1 MHLGIHFQALEGK
14 AVSPAMLAEIG
25 RNYFHAIDTFCGAA
39 QWELTLSL
47 KLRGQPEYP
56 TDPPHNIAPLLCRL
70 PKAIG
75 CVRFGH
81 SVTLPF
87 ESFELLPHALHFA
100 SEGNDD
106 YRITLTQA
114 GNQPPIATERISRAS
129 LLSTLTTLRDD
140 FLAAM
145 REHAPAL
152 ATTEGMQR
160 WQTHASL
167 PAEIALADYL
177 QWRAPRFGTQNPE
190 RLDNPVWDWSI
201 RANLGAEDSD
211 IIFLGL
217 ETDESGPAWCFAR
230 MGQSRTDLPDGR
242 SVWVAGEYEDDYH
255 PQFCIYNDVVVRGQ
269 DGSVQI
275 FGYPE
280 DVFPPTDFHTAT
292 LLGNAIILI
301 GSVGQHSDTPPE
313 TTQVLRL
320 ELDSWRISR
329 IETTGFSPGW
339 ISDHTATLTEDGQG
353 ILISGGKIQMPD
365 LPERI
370 ENLDNWRLDTRSWT
384 WSRLSHKRWTRLM
397 FYRADKRLNHLWK
410 VRQLNST
417 VPTSNTE
424 IKQRLIDE
432 LGYLPSSEALQV
444 LYRPNVANAVLP
456 GEDEFSSTHRIR
468 VGNVTVR
475 YVEEWFTI
483 QLIIEGELSAEVID
497 ALRQDLIGKLS
508 ALERTRIHS
517 KTIQPR

>member
-1 MHLGIHFQALEGK
+1 MHLGIHFQALEAK

-25 RNYFHAIDTFCGAA
+25 SNYFQAIHIFCSAT
-39 QWELTLSL
+39 QWEITLRL
-47 KLRGQPEYP
+47 KLCGQPGP
-56 TDPPHNIAPLLCRL
+56 LADPPHDIASLLCEL
-70 PKAIG
+70 PQAIG

-81 SVTLPF
+81 PVTLPF
-87 ESFELLPHALHFA
+87 ERFGPSPRALHFA
-100 SEGNDD
+100 PKGNGD
-106 YRITLTQA
+106 YRVTLTQA
-114 GNQPPIATERISRAS
+114 DNSTPIAAERISQAD

-152 ATTEGMQR
+152 AEVDGMR
-160 WQTHASL
+160 HWQAHASL
-167 PAEIALADYL
+167 PAEITLADYM

-190 RLDNPVWDWSI
+190 RMDNPVWDWRI
-201 RANLGAEDSD
+201 RANLDAEFGDM
-211 IIFLGL
+211 IFLGR
-217 ETDESGPAWCFAR
+217 ETDDSGPAWCFAR

-242 SVWVAGEYEDDYH
+242 SVWVAGEYEDGYH
-255 PQFCIYNDVVVRGQ
+255 PQFCIYNDVVVRGP

-275 FGYPE
+275 YGYPE
-280 DVFPPTDFHTAT
+280 DIFPPTDFHTAT
-292 LLGNAIILI
+292 LIGNTIILI
-301 GSVGQHSDTPPE
+301 GTVGYHSDSPPKN
-313 TTQVLRL
+313 TQVLRL

-329 IETTGFSPGW
+329 IETTGTSPGLL
-339 ISDHTATLTEDGQG
+339 SDHTAALMEDGQG
-353 ILISGGKIQMPD
+353 ILISDGEIKRPGLPD
-365 LPERI
+365 RI
-370 ENLDNWRLDTRSWT
+370 ENLDEWRLDTRSWT
-384 WSRLSHKRWTRLM
+384 WSRLSHKPWTRLI

-432 LGYLPSSEALQV
+432 LGYLPSSEALQA
-444 LYRPNVANAVLP
+444 LYRPNVANEVLP

-468 VGNVTVR
+468 VGNVIIR
-475 YVEEWFTI
+475 YVEDWFAI
-483 QLIIEGELSAEVID
+483 QLIIEGELLDETID

-517 KTIQPR
+517 ETIQPR